1 MCQTLTVIESG
12 GFGMT
17 IIKAIFLG
25 LIHGITEILPVG
37 SQGHIIIFNKI
48 FNNSKIELCYDIM
61 LHIAILIAII
71 IAFREDMVNMVM
83 EFADMCKRI
92 FANSL
97 IFIAKKRGDTKHK
110 YVKVIDSSYKKLLIM
125 VFISFVP
132 TMLLVILGQGIA
144 KLCNGAIWIVGI
156 CFIINGIMLFLMDR
170 HPESLDRIKDVPYS
184 SGILVG
190 MAQGVSVVPG
200 ISRTAA
206 TISMGVFLGFNK
218 KLAVKYSFI
227 MSVPA
232 IIGQIIYK
240 LIIAESKGLTLS
252 LLPGYIIG
260 MIIAGVVGFFAIKIM
275 LKLILRR
282 KYLGFAIYC
291 GVIGIVA
298 ILLSLL

>member
-61 LHIAILIAII
+61 LHIAILVAII

-144 KLCNGAIWIVGI
+144 KLCSGAIWIVGI

-240 LIIAESKGLTLS
+240 LIIAEGKGLTLS

-275 LKLILRR
+275 LKLILRK

>member
-1 MCQTLTVIESG
+1 
-12 GFGMT
+12 MT

-61 LHIAILIAII
+61 LHIAILVAII

-240 LIIAESKGLTLS
+240 LIIAEGKGLTLS

-275 LKLILRR
+275 LKLILRK

>member
-48 FNNSKIELCYDIM
+48 LNNSKIELCYDIM

-218 KLAVKYSFI
+218 KLAVKFSFI

-240 LIIAESKGLTLS
+240 LIIAEGKGLTLS

-282 KYLGFAIYC
+282 KYFGFAIYC

>member
-61 LHIAILIAII
+61 LHIAILVAII

-144 KLCNGAIWIVGI
+144 RLCNGAIWIVGI

-240 LIIAESKGLTLS
+240 LIIAEGKGLTLS